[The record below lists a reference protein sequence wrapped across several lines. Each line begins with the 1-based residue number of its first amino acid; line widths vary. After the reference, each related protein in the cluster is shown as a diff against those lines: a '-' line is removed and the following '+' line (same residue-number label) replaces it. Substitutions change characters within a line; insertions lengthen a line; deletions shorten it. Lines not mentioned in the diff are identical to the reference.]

1 MTTPELTIVYLTN
14 RRQPR
19 SEWFFRSLPR
29 QLATSSLRGKVQVVF
44 IDHWAPWAKESPGP
58 VITSPPKPNVWNGPH
73 RLTKDE
79 WFAAG
84 SARNTG
90 VCLAKAPWIAFV
102 DDLSVL
108 MPGWLEAAALAI
120 TMPGTITCG
129 AYRKVKELKVDEEG
143 HVTSYVAF
151 PGGIDNRQ
159 LHVDALLSG
168 KVAVPCGGQWLYGCS
183 LIAPLEAF
191 LAINGWCEDFC
202 GGIGFEDC
210 VTGLVLEN
218 AGYKFRYDTKL
229 LTLESEEDHH
239 IEKPF
244 RKEDKGVSP
253 KDKSHAV
260 LDRTRGLK
268 RFDNG
273 FDLRA
278 MRADV
283 QAGKPFPIPTGPTV
297 DWYDGQPLSEM

>member
-1 MTTPELTIVYLTN
+1 MTPVLSLIYLTN
-14 RRQPR
+14 RVQPR
-19 SEWFFRSLPR
+19 SEWFFRSLNS
-29 QLATSSLRGKVQVVF
+29 QLQEIVPMPAVEVIF
-44 IDHWAPWAKESPGP
+44 IDHWAPWPTEIEPRVRAY
-58 VITSPPKPNVWNGPH
+58 PPKPNVWNGPH

-108 MPGWLEAAALAI
+108 MPGWLKAALHA
-120 TMPGTITCG
+120 TEFPDTITCG
-129 AYRKVKELKVDEEG
+129 AYRKVKQLHVDKSG
-143 HVTSYVAF
+143 NVTFHEQFA
-151 PGGIDNRQ
+151 GGIDNRQ
-159 LHVDALLSG
+159 RHVDPMLTG
-168 KVAVPCGGQWLYGCS
+168 KVSVPCGGQWLYGCS
-183 LIAPLEAF
+183 LVAPVEAF
-191 LAINGWCEDFC
+191 LKVNGWCEDFC
-202 GGIGFEDC
+202 GGSGFEDC

-218 AGYKFRYDTKL
+218 AGYKFRYDTAL

-239 IEKPF
+239 VEKPF

-253 KDKSHAV
+253 NDKSHAI
-260 LDRTRGLK
+260 LDRTRHLK
-268 RFDNG
+268 RFDNY

-283 QAGKPFPIPTGPTV
+283 QAGKPFPIPDGPAM
-297 DWYDGQPLSEM
+297 DWYDGQPLDRM